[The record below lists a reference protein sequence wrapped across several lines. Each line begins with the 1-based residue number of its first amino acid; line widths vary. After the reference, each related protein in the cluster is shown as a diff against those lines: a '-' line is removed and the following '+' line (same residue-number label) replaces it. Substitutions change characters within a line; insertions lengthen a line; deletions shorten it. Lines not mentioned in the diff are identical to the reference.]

1 MMPWVSGLAAG
12 FPLALV
18 LAAARSL
25 LSGQTI
31 GGRGLGRVCGVPLA
45 QGELS
50 FQVGDLLFLF
60 GDLLAEVRTIQV
72 ESWLRGL
79 PLAKSSCAKIRNL
92 MSVLFNHA
100 CRYEL
105 FDRNP
110 IYLVRH

>member
-50 FQVGDLLFLF
+50 FQVGDLERQLALRKRNSTNSSKPPSSDGLEEFVEFL
-60 GDLLAEVRTIQV
+60 
-72 ESWLRGL
+72 LRR
-79 PLAKSSCAKIRNL
+79 ASCRSKSVICFS
-92 MSVLFNHA
+92 
-100 CRYEL
+100 
-105 FDRNP
+105 
-110 IYLVRH
+110 

>member
-60 GDLLAEVRTIQV
+60 GDLLFLFRDLLFLLGDLL
-72 ESWLRGL
+72 LRSEEHTSEL
-79 PLAKSSCAKIRNL
+79 QSHSDL
-92 MSVLFNHA
+92 V
-100 CRYEL
+100 CRL
-105 FDRNP
+105 
-110 IYLVRH
+110 LL

>member
-60 GDLLAEVRTIQV
+60 GDLLFLFRDLLFLLGELLLQV
-72 ESWLRGL
+72 GNAFAAFLDLLQESFQLL
-79 PLAKSSCAKIRNL
+79 PQKL
-92 MSVLFNHA
+92 
-100 CRYEL
+100 
-105 FDRNP
+105 
-110 IYLVRH
+110 

>member
-60 GDLLAEVRTIQV
+60 GDLLFLFRDLLFLLGDLLLGV
-72 ESWLRGL
+72 GL
-79 PLAKSSCAKIRNL
+79 LLLHVGSALAAFLDLLQASL
-92 MSVLFNHA
+92 H
-100 CRYEL
+100 
-105 FDRNP
+105 
-110 IYLVRH
+110 

>member
-50 FQVGDLLFLF
+50 FQVGDLLRSEEHTSELQSLRHLVCR
-60 GDLLAEVRTIQV
+60 LLLEKKKKDNKIHKCSRTLITLIS
-72 ESWLRGL
+72 E
-79 PLAKSSCAKIRNL
+79 
-92 MSVLFNHA
+92 H
-100 CRYEL
+100 
-105 FDRNP
+105 
-110 IYLVRH
+110 

>member
-60 GDLLAEVRTIQV
+60 GDLLFRSEEHTSELQSRFDLVCRLLL
-72 ESWLRGL
+72 EKKNKRYR
-79 PLAKSSCAKIRNL
+79 SS
-92 MSVLFNHA
+92 
-100 CRYEL
+100 RYSTCMY
-105 FDRNP
+105 
-110 IYLVRH
+110 I

>member
-1 MMPWVSGLAAG
+1 MSRSTTACSKGTGSSRRDAAYKRFLAEAPSAAG

-60 GDLLAEVRTIQV
+60 GDLLF
-72 ESWLRGL
+72 
-79 PLAKSSCAKIRNL
+79 
-92 MSVLFNHA
+92 LF
-100 CRYEL
+100 RDLL
-105 FDRNP
+105 FLLGD
-110 IYLVRH
+110 LLLGVG

>member
-1 MMPWVSGLAAG
+1 PYASSAPPHLPSLPTLRSSDLLGRGNQGAMMPWVSGLAAG

-60 GDLLAEVRTIQV
+60 GDLLF
-72 ESWLRGL
+72 
-79 PLAKSSCAKIRNL
+79 
-92 MSVLFNHA
+92 LF
-100 CRYEL
+100 RDLL
-105 FDRNP
+105 FLLG
-110 IYLVRH
+110 YLLLGVG